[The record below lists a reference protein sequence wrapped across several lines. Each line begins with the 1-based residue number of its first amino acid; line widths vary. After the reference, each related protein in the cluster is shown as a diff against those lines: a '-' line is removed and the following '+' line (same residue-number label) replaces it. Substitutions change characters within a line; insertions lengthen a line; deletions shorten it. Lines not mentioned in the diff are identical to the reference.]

1 MFATMLPLTQFIKA
15 LLNTITG
22 ILIAAIAIPVF
33 VIVFI
38 PTLFY
43 KQIVFHWKINKR

>member
-1 MFATMLPLTQFIKA
+1 MFATMLHLKQFIIA

-22 ILIAAIAIPVF
+22 ILIMGIMIPVF

-43 KQIVFHWKINKR
+43 KQIVFHWKNNKR

>member
-1 MFATMLPLTQFIKA
+1 MFATMLHLKQFIIA

-22 ILIAAIAIPVF
+22 IMIPVF

-43 KQIVFHWKINKR
+43 KQIVFHWKNNKR